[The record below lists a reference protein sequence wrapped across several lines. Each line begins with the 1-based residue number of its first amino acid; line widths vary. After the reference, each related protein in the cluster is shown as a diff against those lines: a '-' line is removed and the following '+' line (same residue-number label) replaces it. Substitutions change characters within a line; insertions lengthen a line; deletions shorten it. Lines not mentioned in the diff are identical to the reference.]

1 MKFAIWCAQELLLRV
16 GVLGHLV
23 PLLFGYDA
31 THDSGA
37 QPDHFDYGGTQ
48 KAQGPAFLGLG
59 IQRSNMQVTAASSL
73 AQTSRYAH
81 PELFGLHMLSPLALT
96 QECYKHLEG
105 EGVWGEGGGGMG
117 YGKVTQAL
125 V

>member
-1 MKFAIWCAQELLLRV
+1 M
-16 GVLGHLV
+16 

-59 IQRSNMQVTAASSL
+59 IQRSNMQVTATSWL

-81 PELFGLHMLSPLALT
+81 PELSGLHMFAPLALA

-105 EGVWGEGGGGMG
+105 EGVGGAGDGLRQSHAG
-117 YGKVTQAL
+117 SGVDGIGIAIGIAHHIE
-125 V
+125 